1 MRTHPVRCGL
11 THVVMAPSNLG
22 SELWTLARQ
31 VAAILDEICAQY
43 DEVGLCP
50 SPGTPGQSPKGQT
63 PRHSSNSSGDG
74 SGPQQQ
80 QQQVCPCPCH
90 LFRMHVLHGTSIG
103 RSICIDTALD
113 VSGHRHRG

>member
-1 MRTHPVRCGL
+1 MRLVHN
-11 THVVMAPSNLG
+11 VMATIWVVGAECSMMAG
-22 SELWTLARQ
+22 Q

-80 QQQVCPCPCH
+80 QQQQ
-90 LFRMHVLHGTSIG
+90 
-103 RSICIDTALD
+103 
-113 VSGHRHRG
+113 VSGLAARACVIIWIKCIVTLRTCAICARH